1 MRQHIPEA
9 PGIQIEKS
17 SSLGGG
23 ALHVVINLH
32 STGKKIAIVLIGIIA
47 LIGFQILAD
56 RTVEMVSSLIA
67 ARLVPIY
74 KVDRPDKVISISF
87 DAMWG
92 TEYTDRILDILDK
105 YNVKT
110 TFFLG
115 GYWVEKYP
123 DYVKKLHE
131 RGHEIGNHTY
141 SHPHLNSLSPEGI
154 RRELERN
161 EANIMAITG
170 VKPILFRPPFGEY
183 NNAVIETA
191 TKLGYYTIQW
201 SIDSLDWK
209 DLSADQIVNRVV
221 SAAGPG
227 DIVLLHNNGKHT
239 AEAVDRFI
247 PILQQRGFKIVPISE
262 LIYKDNYYI
271 ESHSGIQK
279 PIRVLEDN
287 SNTGQPSG
295 SGR

>member
-1 MRQHIPEA
+1 MI
-9 PGIQIEKS
+9 
-17 SSLGGG
+17 
-23 ALHVVINLH
+23 
-32 STGKKIAIVLIGIIA
+32 IAIIA
-47 LIGFQILAD
+47 LIGIEVLTD
-56 RTVEMVSSLIA
+56 RAVTFVNTWIA
-67 ARLVPIY
+67 ARLLPIY
-74 KVDRPDKVISISF
+74 KVDRPDKVMAISF

-92 TEYTDRILDILDK
+92 TEHTDRILDILDK

-141 SHPHLNSLSPEGI
+141 SHPHLNSLSPDGI

-161 EANIMAITG
+161 EANIQAITG

-191 TKLGYYTIQW
+191 TQLGYCTIQW
-201 SIDSLDWK
+201 SVDSLDWK
-209 DLSADQIVNRVV
+209 DLSADQIVNRIL

-239 AEAVDRFI
+239 AEAIDRLI
-247 PILQQRGFKIVPISE
+247 PSLQQKGFKIVPISE

-271 ESHSGIQK
+271 ESHSGVQK
-279 PIRVLEDN
+279 PVRVPEPH
-287 SNTGQPSG
+287 SNLGQKSG
-295 SGR
+295 SSE